1 MCFPGDS
8 TLVLWLPSDDSR
20 DAEPNGDV
28 GVDVRVGILDTSGLC
43 SFEVDLGVP
52 CRALPSKFEKP
63 LTGFR
68 RNEEGD
74 TAVGILDEILR
85 LWSVV
90 EKLGLLI

>member
-43 SFEVDLGVP
+43 SFAVDLG
-52 CRALPSKFEKP
+52 ALPSKFEKP

-68 RNEEGD
+68 HNEEGD

>member
-8 TLVLWLPSDDSR
+8 TLVLWLPSDNSC

-63 LTGFR
+63 LTVFR
-68 RNEEGD
+68 RNEDGD
-74 TAVGILDEILR
+74 TAVGILDEIFR
-85 LWSVV
+85 LWSVF

>member
-28 GVDVRVGILDTSGLC
+28 GVDGVGILDTSGLC

-52 CRALPSKFEKP
+52 SRVLPSKFEKP